1 MASGDKK
8 GSKDTSQE
16 QSNIQMSITAEKL
29 AEIRKSA
36 NETTKALNEVFNAVS
51 GKNDASRTFN
61 DLADGI
67 QTAVSALDNLQS
79 KVNGQDKTLNNIA
92 SVQAQ
97 FDGLQSAYAN
107 INSKLGDLVKS
118 TDTSALNDVDKIIS
132 NIEKMEKSTSDVSK
146 SLKKSL
152 KKMAEDSG
160 HTQEID
166 AAVKTIENNFLNVS
180 DEIKSKFNEL
190 IERQVQNIISGI
202 QASAD

>member
-51 GKNDASRTFN
+51 GKNDVSRTFN

-146 SLKKSL
+146 S
-152 KKMAEDSG
+152 
-160 HTQEID
+160 
-166 AAVKTIENNFLNVS
+166 
-180 DEIKSKFNEL
+180 
-190 IERQVQNIISGI
+190 
-202 QASAD
+202 